1 MLFNTQVLTGAEYSV
16 LEGISVGFGR
26 LGAAIAFLQKTF
38 TEDICVALGE
48 FDVGVGRV
56 RGSLFRGRGGSLFRG
71 RGLDDG
77 DEQVHQF
84 GGVGACVI
92 GLGSG
97 YIRRR
102 TEVAG

>member
-56 RGSLFRGRGGSLFRG
+56 SACSLFRG
-71 RGLDDG
+71 RGL

-84 GGVGACVI
+84 GGVDAY
-92 GLGSG
+92 S
-97 YIRRR
+97 RRR
-102 TEVAG
+102 TEVTG

>member
-1 MLFNTQVLTGAEYSV
+1 LFNTLVLTGAEYSL
-16 LEGISVGFGR
+16 LEGIFVGFGH
-26 LGAAIAFLQKTF
+26 LGAAIAFL
-38 TEDICVALGE
+38 EDICVALGE

-56 RGSLFRGRGGSLFRG
+56 SACSLFRG
-71 RGLDDG
+71 RGL

-84 GGVGACVI
+84 GGVDAYVI

-97 YIRRR
+97 YSRRR